1 VEIAQVE
8 AFLAVG
14 TFGGFRRA
22 ADALRVSQP
31 AISARIKALE
41 DSLGV
46 TLFERG
52 RTGLALSPAG
62 RALRPHAEQLLHALA
77 LARQAVHDLRP
88 ASGGAVTIA
97 AALSICTYLLPDV
110 LKRFQAAHPK
120 TLITVRSGHSK
131 EVLEMVLAGE
141 AELGLARSLH
151 HPEVETVSLRD
162 DPLVLVSAPG
172 GAMARTGRA
181 RLEEVAAQPLI
192 LFDRGSSDWT
202 LSNGLFRRAGLV
214 PNVVLEV
221 ESIEAA
227 KRMVERG
234 IGVAFLPQL
243 AVVREIRRRRLLA
256 IEVRDAEP
264 LSRSLDAIHPR
275 QRPLGPEAQALLR
288 TLRAAVG
295 EGPAPP
301 PVRRRVPARA
311 RARTSR
317 A

>member
-1 VEIAQVE
+1 VEIGQVE

-41 DSLGV
+41 ASLGV

-88 ASGGAVTIA
+88 STGGALAIA

-120 TLITVRSGHSK
+120 TLITVRSGHSR

-141 AELGLARSLH
+141 AEVGLARSLQ
-151 HPEVETVSLRD
+151 HPGVETVSLRD
-162 DPLVLVSAPG
+162 DPLVLVSAPT
-172 GAMARTGRA
+172 GAMARRGRA
-181 RLEEVAAQPLI
+181 RLGEVAAQPLI

-202 LSNGLFRRAGLV
+202 LSHGLFRRAGLV

-234 IGVAFLPQL
+234 IGLAFLPRL
-243 AVVREIRRRRLLA
+243 AVAPEIRRRRLVA
-256 IEVRDAEP
+256 IDVRDAEP
-264 LSRSLDAIHPR
+264 LSRSLDVIHPR
-275 QRPLGPEAQALLR
+275 QRPLSAEAQALLR
-288 TLRAAVG
+288 TLRAAVADV
-295 EGPAPP
+295 GPASRRGARG
-301 PVRRRVPARA
+301 RRR
-311 RARTSR
+311 SR
-317 A
+317 

>member
-22 ADALRVSQP
+22 ADALRVTQP

-41 DSLGV
+41 ESLGV

-52 RTGLALSPAG
+52 RGGLALSAAG

-88 ASGGAVTIA
+88 ATGGGAITIA

-110 LKRFQAAHPK
+110 LKRFQTAYPK

-131 EVLEMVLAGE
+131 EVLEMVLAGD
-141 AELGLARSLH
+141 AELGLARSLQ

-172 GAMARTGRA
+172 GSMARLGRV
-181 RLEEVAAQPLI
+181 RLEQVAAQPLI

-202 LSNGLFRRAGLV
+202 LSHGLFRRAGLV

-234 IGVAFLPQL
+234 IGVAFLPRL
-243 AVVREIRRRRLLA
+243 AVVREIQRRRLIA

-264 LSRSLDAIHPR
+264 LSRSLDLIHPR
-275 QRPLGPEAQALLR
+275 QRPLSAEAQALLK
-288 TLRAAVG
+288 TLRSAVG
-295 EGPAPP
+295 DSPAST
-301 PVRRRVPARA
+301 RSTARSRTA
-311 RARTSR
+311 R
-317 A
+317 

>member
-1 VEIAQVE
+1 MEIAQVE

-22 ADALRVSQP
+22 ADALRVTQP

-41 DSLGV
+41 ASLGV
-46 TLFERG
+46 RLFDRG

-62 RALRPHAEQLLHALA
+62 RALRPHAEQLLHAVA
-77 LARQAVHDLRP
+77 LARQAVHDLGP
-88 ASGGAVTIA
+88 SSGGAVTIA
-97 AALSICTYLLPDV
+97 AVLSICTYLLPDV

-131 EVLEMVLAGE
+131 EVLGMVLAGE
-141 AELGLARSLH
+141 AELGLARSLN
-151 HPEVETVSLRD
+151 HPEMETVSLRD
-162 DPLVLVSAPG
+162 DPLMLVSAPAA
-172 GAMARTGRA
+172 AMGRAGRA

-202 LSNGLFRRAGLV
+202 LSHGLFRRAGLV

-234 IGVAFLPQL
+234 IGLAFLPQL
-243 AVVREIRRRRLLA
+243 AVVQEIRRRRLLA
-256 IEVRDAEP
+256 IDIRDAEP
-264 LSRSLDAIHPR
+264 LRRSLDVIHPR
-275 QRPLGPEAQALLR
+275 QRPLSTEAQALLK
-288 TLRAAVG
+288 TLRAAVA
-295 EGPAPP
+295 EAAPARGSRP
-301 PVRRRVPARA
+301 RRRR
-311 RARTSR
+311 R
-317 A
+317 

>member
-202 LSNGLFRRAGLV
+202 LSHGLFRRAGLV

-243 AVVREIRRRRLLA
+243 AVVHEIRRRRLLA

-301 PVRRRVPARA
+301 PARRRPRTRA
-311 RARTSR
+311 RASR